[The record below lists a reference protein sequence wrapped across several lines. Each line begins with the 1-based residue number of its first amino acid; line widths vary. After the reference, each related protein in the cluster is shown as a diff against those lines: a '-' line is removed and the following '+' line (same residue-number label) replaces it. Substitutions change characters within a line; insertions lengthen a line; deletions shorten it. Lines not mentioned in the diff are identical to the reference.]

1 MTTKI
6 EYNDLSD
13 EIKSFLS
20 GGGNGNGTGGTFY
33 VDDYIATGEDDN
45 WQSIQNAIN
54 DAEASG
60 GGEVVFS
67 CKNYAISNTL
77 VAAKGVLLRGPTR
90 VDLSTNTNGSDIST
104 TTNGPRIIWIG
115 SFGKVMF
122 EVKSDTFGE
131 CVWGGGAVD
140 IEWNGSN
147 TAGFG
152 VHLNNTKYSR
162 FRGKVRQVT
171 FAGVQVSSVNGTTSN
186 FSMKN
191 HIESL
196 EFTWGVSDACKDAI
210 GLNLIGNLS
219 NVSATQQLCGD
230 ISGLVYNGALVRIA
244 ETDNAQFQSVHG
256 VVQSGGSGCAVKIIN
271 AGAQP
276 SHHNIFHYVVGPVR
290 QDSGIIGTF
299 FGTYNSEGG
308 GISQLAGNSSWDG
321 ELVDY
326 VTGRRFGSR
335 KYKLRDVLAVP
346 AGALTFSSG
355 AADVSLA
362 SLWTGKSLG
371 SDVPAECSFMSP
383 PPSDW
388 ADGKI
393 TGVDVVVGTNGTY
406 GGNCVLELILSA
418 TTSQVATIT
427 PEKTEISTFSSPIQY
442 VPTKFSFN
450 LGGIP
455 LAYSKG
461 EFIFL
466 RVKRLIY
473 NTGDTTT
480 DGMIILGVNIYYTST
495 GPNSAGS
502 GHYYVPF
509 W

>member
-1 MTTKI
+1 MTTKV
-6 EYNDLSD
+6 EYKDLSD

-20 GGGNGNGTGGTFY
+20 GRNGRGGTFY
-33 VDDYIATGEDDN
+33 VDDYIAPGEDDN

-54 DAEASG
+54 DAEAAG

-67 CKNYAISNTL
+67 CKDYAISNTL
-77 VAAKGVLLRGPTR
+77 IAAKGVLLRGPTR
-90 VDLSTNTNGSDIST
+90 VDLSTNTNGSGLWT

-115 SFGKVMF
+115 SFGNVMF

-140 IEWNGSN
+140 IEWNGN
-147 TAGFG
+147 DTAGMG

-196 EFTWGVSDACKDAI
+196 EFTWGVSTACRDAI

-244 ETDNAQFQSVHG
+244 ETDNAQFESVHG

-271 AGAQP
+271 AGAQG
-276 SHHNIFHYVVGPVR
+276 SHHSIFHYVVGPVK

-308 GISQLAGNSSWDG
+308 GINQLAGNGSWDG

-335 KYKLRDVLAVP
+335 KYKLRDVLSVP
-346 AGALTFSSG
+346 AGALTFNAG
-355 AADVSLA
+355 AADAPLA
-362 SLWTGKSLG
+362 YVWTGKSLG
-371 SDVPAECSFMSP
+371 ADVPAGFSYMTP
-383 PPSDW
+383 APGDW

-393 TGVDVVVGTNGTY
+393 TGVDIVVGTNGSA
-406 GGNCVLELILSA
+406 GGSFVLDLKLS
-418 TTSQVATIT
+418 TTQLGPPTVT
-427 PEKTEISTFSSPIQY
+427 PEMTQTSTFSSPSAF
-442 VPTKFSFN
+442 VPTKFIFSWE
-450 LGGIP
+450 GTP
-455 LAYSKG
+455 VPYVKG
-461 EFIFL
+461 DYIFL
-466 RVKRLIY
+466 QVNRLID
-473 NTGDTTT
+473 NLSDTSSN
-480 DGMIILGVNIYYTST
+480 GVIILGVNIYYSSA
-495 GPNSAGS
+495 GPNSPGS
-502 GHYYVPF
+502 GTYYIPF